1 MKIKNFKPKFVII
14 ALGLILLVI
23 LAFLG
28 VRYRNLKYG
37 ILSTD
42 YPGVK
47 TIDLD
52 DYPTLLLEDE
62 EQQDNTE
69 KPSEQPEET
78 K

>member
-1 MKIKNFKPKFVII
+1 MRVKNFKPKFVVI

-37 ILSTD
+37 ILSID

-62 EQQDNTE
+62 E
-69 KPSEQPEET
+69 
-78 K
+78 